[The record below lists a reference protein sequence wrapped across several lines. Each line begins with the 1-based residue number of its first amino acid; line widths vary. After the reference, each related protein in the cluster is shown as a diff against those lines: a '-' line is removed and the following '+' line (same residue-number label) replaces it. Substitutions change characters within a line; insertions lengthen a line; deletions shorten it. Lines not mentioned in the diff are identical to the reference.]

1 MRLGQA
7 QQAISFL
14 SYLKFHQV
22 VFCPLSVMDG
32 WVSEINRF
40 TPNLEFL
47 GMLVIRIAVWICVRN
62 V

>member
-1 MRLGQA
+1 M
-7 QQAISFL
+7 
-14 SYLKFHQV
+14 
-22 VFCPLSVMDG
+22 FCPLSVMDG

-47 GMLVIRIAVWICVRN
+47 GMLVIRIAVWICVKN